1 MNILK
6 KIKPE
11 SKILINSN
19 EYVYNIHNLIYIIL
33 CRDVSDLIIKDINF
47 QIGFFLT
54 DNNSD
59 LKDLPKI
66 FIYPYKNKNNFIDA
80 NSHKIFFYDEVG
92 VLGSYLDN
100 SEKRLFVCRKN
111 KDLIICADHPNFLIN
126 LYIQILLIEQNC
138 TLIHASAYQ
147 AKSGKIN
154 IFTGAGGTGKTAILG
169 HAVSQM
175 GLKYLGDDLVIINL
189 SKECFSFPRHFVL
202 KKYHSQIYSKAFSES
217 KIYNFNFSYLKRF
230 LHENLPFVGIIKTL
244 LKKIGFYYR
253 IDDKIRPKDFLT
265 TISPEKI
272 FGINKFVNRGAIGS
286 IIYLDKTIDNNFLI
300 NQTSAHIL
308 SNRIMSVIHHEFR
321 DYNNHLLSL
330 GALNVINYNIYMKNT
345 SEILND
351 ILNNIQLFKLSVP
364 NNSNPAD
371 LIDFLI
377 KNNLFD

>member
-11 SKILINSN
+11 SKSLINSN
-19 EYVYNIHNLIYIIL
+19 EYVYNIHNLMYIIL
-33 CRDVSDLIIKDINF
+33 CREVSDLIIKDINF

-54 DNNSD
+54 DNNFD
-59 LKDLPKI
+59 PKDLPKI

-202 KKYHSQIYSKAFSES
+202 KKYHSQIYSKTFSES

-253 IDDKIRPKDFLT
+253 IADKIRPKDFLT

-272 FGINKFVNRGAIGS
+272 FGINKFVNRGTIGS

>member
-126 LYIQILLIEQNC
+126 L
-138 TLIHASAYQ
+138 
-147 AKSGKIN
+147 
-154 IFTGAGGTGKTAILG
+154 
-169 HAVSQM
+169 
-175 GLKYLGDDLVIINL
+175 
-189 SKECFSFPRHFVL
+189 
-202 KKYHSQIYSKAFSES
+202 
-217 KIYNFNFSYLKRF
+217 
-230 LHENLPFVGIIKTL
+230 
-244 LKKIGFYYR
+244 
-253 IDDKIRPKDFLT
+253 
-265 TISPEKI
+265 
-272 FGINKFVNRGAIGS
+272 
-286 IIYLDKTIDNNFLI
+286 
-300 NQTSAHIL
+300 
-308 SNRIMSVIHHEFR
+308 
-321 DYNNHLLSL
+321 
-330 GALNVINYNIYMKNT
+330 
-345 SEILND
+345 
-351 ILNNIQLFKLSVP
+351 
-364 NNSNPAD
+364 
-371 LIDFLI
+371 
-377 KNNLFD
+377 

>member
-1 MNILK
+1 MNVLK
-6 KIKPE
+6 NVNIENKFF
-11 SKILINSN
+11 SN
-19 EYVYNIHNLIYIIL
+19 PPGNFYNIHNLVYII
-33 CRDVSDLIIKDINF
+33 VQNEISDLIIKDINF

-54 DNNSD
+54 DNYSAS
-59 LKDLPKI
+59 KDIPKI
-66 FIYPYKNKNNFIDA
+66 FIYPYNNKNNFIE
-80 NSHKIFFYDEVG
+80 SGCRKISFYEEIG
-92 VLGSYLDN
+92 VLGCYLDN

-126 LYIQILLIEQNC
+126 LYVQILLIEQNC

-189 SKECFSFPRHFVL
+189 NKECLSFPRHFVL
-202 KKYHSQIYSKAFSES
+202 KKYHSQIYSKTFSES
-217 KIYNFNFSYLKRF
+217 KIYNLNFSYLKRF
-230 LHENLPFVGIIKTL
+230 LHENLPFVGVIKTL

-253 IDDKIRPKDFLT
+253 IADKIRPKDFLA
-265 TISPEKI
+265 TIPPEKI
-272 FGINKFVNRGAIGS
+272 FGINKFVNSGDIGS
-286 IIYLDKTIDNNFLI
+286 IIYLDKTVDNNFLI
-300 NQTSAHIL
+300 NQTSSQIL

-321 DYNNHLLSL
+321 DYNSHLLSL

-345 SEILND
+345 SEL
-351 ILNNIQLFKLSVP
+351 LNNILSNIKLFELLVP
-364 NNSNPAD
+364 NNSSPTD
-371 LIDFLI
+371 LINFLI